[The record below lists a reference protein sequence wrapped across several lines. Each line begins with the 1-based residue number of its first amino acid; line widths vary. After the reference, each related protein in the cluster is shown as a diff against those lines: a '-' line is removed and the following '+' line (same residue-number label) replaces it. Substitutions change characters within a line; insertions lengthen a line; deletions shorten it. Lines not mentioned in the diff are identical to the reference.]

1 MVRVGIDR
9 PSLIVH
15 VKAVFGASRL
25 DFGFSF
31 LRRRWFLQSGKPI
44 RSSKELINAAPA
56 KLSSEERFDSLGTQK
71 PVILGFTGNALWQ
84 V

>member
-1 MVRVGIDR
+1 
-9 PSLIVH
+9 
-15 VKAVFGASRL
+15 L
-25 DFGFSF
+25 DFGFYF
-31 LRRRWFLQSGKPI
+31 LRRRWFLQGGKPI

-56 KLSSEERFDSLGTQK
+56 KLSSEESFDSLGTQK